1 MSNDIPQINQAIQKL
16 VNSMNAQ
23 DGNDKDNKIEASV
36 WNKFI
41 ESVQS
46 QQGCQN
52 IGKKINNYITLD
64 NAVKAIQRYAEAAAK
79 TISGNVESIASRW
92 IEMLGGNK
100 NIPAARI
107 TPAEVEI
114 PEKPENG
121 EKLSG
126 DYLKYHTANTEIEE
140 EGGKIMVYDYR
151 GLTSEVKEKYT
162 TQDAEGNPVEAY
174 RTVRTVSYGTNTLNS
189 YTDIE
194 YNAEGKKSKEIT
206 YRPDGKLLSMIVY
219 NADGSVTEVK
229 YLLSGGIDEMHRRE
243 FDDNGNV
250 IRDYV
255 KYDDDELEDYIMEYE
270 YDNYGNVTRETRY
283 GTDGKIQFYEDRE
296 GTSLNAKVTLR
307 SPNGLKVDER
317 TEFSLPTAVTPPEV
331 ELPGPAESIPE
342 AKELTGLGY
351 TEPDE
356 DNKGKTV
363 KNGDGTKK
371 RYNEDGFIFDEYDAN
386 LKKTR
391 EISRNADGSV
401 RFIDDYE
408 YDVSSYA
415 NVKKTRLIRRNADG
429 SVEFFTDYE
438 YDANVN
444 KTRWIRRN
452 ADGSVE
458 SIIDYEYDAN
468 VNETRWIH
476 RYVDGF
482 VGYWRD
488 LEYNASGN
496 NIRRVYRNSDGSV
509 EHFEDYINGEWNKF
523 KPDGT
528 ELPEE

>member
-1 MSNDIPQINQAIQKL
+1 MSNDIPQINQAIRNL
-16 VNSMNAQ
+16 ANSMDAQ
-23 DGNDKDNKIEASV
+23 DGKGKDNKIEASV

-64 NAVKAIQRYAEAAAK
+64 NAVKAIQRYADAATQ
-79 TISGNVESIASRW
+79 TISGKVAGIVNGWMEK
-92 IEMLGGNK
+92 LGGNK
-100 NIPAARI
+100 NIPAAII

-162 TQDAEGNPVEAY
+162 TEDAEGNPVEAY

-206 YRPDGKLLSMIVY
+206 YRPDGKLLGMIVY

-229 YLLSGGIDEMHRRE
+229 YLPSGGIDEMHRRE
-243 FDDNGNV
+243 FDKKGNV

-255 KYDDDELEDYIMEYE
+255 KYNNDELDDYIMEYE
-270 YDNYGNVTRETRY
+270 YDDDGNVTRETRY
-283 GTDGKIQFYEDRE
+283 GTDGEIQYYEDHEVGLITEKITQR
-296 GTSLNAKVTLR
+296 T
-307 SPNGLKVDER
+307 PNGHEFGEER
-317 TEFSLPTAVTPPEV
+317 TEILLPKAVTPPETKK
-331 ELPGPAESIPE
+331 PE
-342 AKELTGLGY
+342 AQKLTGLGY
-351 TEPDE
+351 TEPDV

-363 KNGDGTKK
+363 KNDSDGTVKIYDK
-371 RYNEDGFIFDEYDAN
+371 NGYITMEQDANGYTTRIINRDANGAIQGFSDYVNDANGNDIRYTYRDADGIVKEWSDSVYDA
-386 LKKTR
+386 K
-391 EISRNADGSV
+391 G
-401 RFIDDYE
+401 
-408 YDVSSYA
+408 
-415 NVKKTRLIRRNADG
+415 
-429 SVEFFTDYE
+429 
-438 YDANVN
+438 N
-444 KTRWIRRN
+444 KTRWINRNADDVMQGWTDSVYDANGNDVRHIYRN
-452 ADGSVE
+452 ADG
-458 SIIDYEYDAN
+458 
-468 VNETRWIH
+468 T
-476 RYVDGF
+476 
-482 VGYWRD
+482 
-488 LEYNASGN
+488 
-496 NIRRVYRNSDGSV
+496 V
-509 EHFEDYINGEWNKF
+509 EHFEDFINGEWKKF

-528 ELPEE
+528 ELPEDQAASS